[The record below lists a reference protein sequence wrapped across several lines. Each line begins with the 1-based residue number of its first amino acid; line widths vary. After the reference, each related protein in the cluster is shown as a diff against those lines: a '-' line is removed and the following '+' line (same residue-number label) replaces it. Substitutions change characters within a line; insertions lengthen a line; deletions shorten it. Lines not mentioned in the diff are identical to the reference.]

1 MSKILVLSNGHGE
14 DLSGSLI
21 AKQFVKSG
29 YSVNALPI
37 VGKGNYYE
45 KEKIRIIGKTKEF
58 STGGIG
64 YNSFKGRLSEI
75 FGGEIFY
82 LIKKLYLTYKLRKEY
97 DYFFVV
103 GDIVPIFFAWI
114 CKKDFFTYLVAYS
127 SHYEGKLKLPW
138 PSKFFLLSQKSK
150 KIYTRDYLTANDLT
164 LQLKK
169 KVSFL
174 GNPFMDKF
182 FPRNKELKKAEFS
195 IGLFP
200 GSRFPETLDNFVL
213 ILEVLEALSDLRY
226 FHKIKFNFA
235 IVNDLTSLKIK
246 EIFQKRGWLK
256 FEKIKDN
263 NFLKF
268 QYKFLE
274 VNIYWNNFDNMYWN
288 NFDKIL
294 LKSSCCISMAGTA
307 AEQAI
312 GLGKP
317 VIQIEG
323 KGPQFTK
330 TFAEAQRRLLGKYV
344 FCASN
349 YKDKND
355 QINQTIKL
363 IIKVI
368 YLIKLNK
375 KFMSSCNKNAK
386 KRLGEN
392 KACLKIVDDVNIVI
406 KND

>member
-1 MSKILVLSNGHGE
+1 LFKILILSNGHGE

-21 AKQFVKSG
+21 AKQFVKNG
-29 YSVNALPI
+29 YVVHALPI
-37 VGKGNYYE
+37 VGKGKHYI
-45 KEKIRIIGKTKEF
+45 KEKIKIIGKTREF

-64 YNSFKGRLSEI
+64 YNSFRGRLTEI

-82 LIKKLYLTYKLRKEY
+82 LLKRLYLTFTIKKKY

-103 GDIVPIFFAWI
+103 GDIVPVLFAWV

-138 PSKFFLLSQKSK
+138 PSKFFLLSQKAK
-150 KIYTRDYLTANDLT
+150 KIYTRDSLTANDLT

-182 FPRNKELKKAEFS
+182 FPRKKELKKAEFS

-226 FHKIKFNFA
+226 FQKIEFNFA
-235 IVNDLTSLKIK
+235 IVNALPSSKIR
-246 EIFQKRGWLK
+246 EIFQNRGWLNLEQVK
-256 FEKIKDN
+256 EKY
-263 NFLKF
+263 FLKF
-268 QYKFLE
+268 QYKTLE
-274 VNIYWNNFDNMYWN
+274 VNIYWNNFEE
-288 NFDKIL
+288 IL
-294 LKSSCCISMAGTA
+294 FKSRCCISMAGTA

-330 TFAEAQRRLLGKYV
+330 SFAEAQRRLLGKYV

-375 KFMSSCNKNAK
+375 KFMISCNENAK
-386 KRLGEN
+386 KRLGES
-392 KACLKIVDDVNIVI
+392 KACLKMVDDMNIVI

>member
-1 MSKILVLSNGHGE
+1 MPRILLLSNGHGE

-21 AKQFVKSG
+21 AKKLVNSG
-29 YSVNALPI
+29 FSVEALPI
-37 VGKGNYYE
+37 VGKGIHYE
-45 KEKIRIIGKTKEF
+45 KEKIKIIGNTKEF

-64 YNSFKGRLSEI
+64 YNSFKGRLNEI
-75 FGGEIFY
+75 FGGEIIY
-82 LIKKLYLTYKLRKEY
+82 LLKRLYLTYKIRKKY
-97 DYFFVV
+97 NYFFVV
-103 GDIVPIFFAWI
+103 GDIVPIFFAWV

-138 PSKFFLLSQKSK
+138 PSKFFLISK
-150 KIYTRDYLTANDLT
+150 KAKSIYTRDFLTANDLT
-164 LQLKK
+164 FQLKK

-182 FPRNKELKKAEFS
+182 FFRDKELKKSEFS

-200 GSRFPETLDNFVL
+200 GSRFPEILNNFVL
-213 ILEVLEALSDLRY
+213 ILEVLEALSSLSY
-226 FHKIKFNFA
+226 LQKIQFNFA
-235 IVNDLTSLKIK
+235 IVNSLSSSKIR
-246 EIFQKRGWLK
+246 EIFKNRKWVYL
-256 FEKIKDN
+256 EKINEN
-263 NFLKF
+263 NLLIF
-268 QYKFLE
+268 QYKSLK
-274 VNIYWNNFDNMYWN
+274 VNVYWNNFDE
-288 NFDKIL
+288 IL
-294 LKSSCCISMAGTA
+294 LQSKCCISMAGTA
-307 AEQAI
+307 AEQAT

-330 TFAEAQRRLLGKYV
+330 SFAEAQRRLLGKYV

-349 YKDKND
+349 YKNKND
-355 QINQTIKL
+355 QINQTINL

-375 KFMSSCNKNAK
+375 KFLIACNENAK
-386 KRLGEN
+386 KRLGAN
-392 KACLKIVDDVNIVI
+392 KACIKMVDDMNFVI

>member
-1 MSKILVLSNGHGE
+1 MSKILILSNGHGE

-21 AKQFVKSG
+21 AKQFVKIG

-37 VGKGNYYE
+37 VGKGNHY
-45 KEKIRIIGKTKEF
+45 KQEKIKIIGKTKEF

-64 YNSFKGRLSEI
+64 YNSFKGRLTEI

-82 LIKKLYLTYKLRKEY
+82 ILKRLYLTYKLRKKY

-103 GDIVPIFFAWI
+103 GDIVPVFFAWI

-138 PSKFFLLSQKSK
+138 PTKFFLLSQKAK
-150 KIYTRDYLTANDLT
+150 KIYTRDSLTANDLT

-182 FPRNKELKKAEFS
+182 FPKNKELNKSKFS
-195 IGLFP
+195 IGIFP
-200 GSRFPETLDNFVL
+200 GSRFPEILDNFVL

-226 FHKIKFNFA
+226 FQKIQFNFA
-235 IVNDLTSLKIK
+235 IVNALSSSKIK
-246 EIFQKRGWLK
+246 EIFQNRRWLYQ
-256 FEKIKDN
+256 EKTKEN
-263 NFLKF
+263 YVLKF
-268 QYKFLE
+268 QYKSLE
-274 VNIYWNNFDNMYWN
+274 VNIYWNNFE
-288 NFDKIL
+288 KIL
-294 LKSSCCISMAGTA
+294 LKSRCCISMAGTV

-330 TFAEAQRRLLGKYV
+330 SFAEAQRRLLGKYV
-344 FCASN
+344 FCVSN

-375 KFMSSCNKNAK
+375 RFMISCNENAK

-392 KACLKIVDDVNIVI
+392 KACLKMVNDMNIVL

>member
-1 MSKILVLSNGHGE
+1 MSNGHGE

-21 AKQFVKSG
+21 AKQIVKSG
-29 YSVNALPI
+29 HSVEALPI
-37 VGKGNYYE
+37 VGKGTHYE
-45 KEKIRIIGKTKEF
+45 KEKIKIYGITQEF

-64 YNSFKGRLSEI
+64 YNSFKGRLIEI
-75 FGGEIFY
+75 FRGEVVY
-82 LIKKLYLTYKLRKEY
+82 LLKRLYLTYKLRKKY

-103 GDIVPIFFAWI
+103 GDIVPVFFAWI

-138 PSKFFLLSQKSK
+138 PSKFFLVSQKAK
-150 KIYTRDYLTANDLT
+150 KIYTRDSLTANDLT

-182 FPRNKELKKAEFS
+182 FPRNKELKKSEFS

-200 GSRFPETLDNFVL
+200 GSRFPEILDNFVL

-226 FHKIKFNFA
+226 FQKIEFNFA
-235 IVNDLTSLKIK
+235 IVNALSPSKIK
-246 EIFQKRGWLK
+246 EIFQNRKWLYL
-256 FEKIKDN
+256 EKIKEKYL
-263 NFLKF
+263 LKF
-268 QYKFLE
+268 QYKTIE
-274 VNIYWNNFDNMYWN
+274 VNIYWN

-294 LKSSCCISMAGTA
+294 LKSRCCISMAGTA

-330 TFAEAQRRLLGKYV
+330 SFAEAQRRLLGKFV

-355 QINQTIKL
+355 QINETIKL

-375 KFMSSCNKNAK
+375 RFMISCNENAK
-386 KRLGEN
+386 KRLGEK
-392 KACLKIVDDVNIVI
+392 KACLKMVDDMNIVI
-406 KND
+406 KNDSGK

>member
-1 MSKILVLSNGHGE
+1 MSKILILSNGHGE

-37 VGKGNYYE
+37 VGKGNHYAR
-45 KEKIRIIGKTKEF
+45 EKIKIIGKTKEF

-64 YNSFKGRLSEI
+64 YNSFKGRLAEI

-82 LIKKLYLTYKLRKEY
+82 LLKRLYLAYKIRKKY

-103 GDIVPIFFAWI
+103 GDIVPVFFAWV

-138 PSKFFLLSQKSK
+138 PSKFFLLSQKAK
-150 KIYTRDYLTANDLT
+150 KIYTRDSLTADDLT

-182 FPRNKELKKAEFS
+182 FSRDKEFKKSEFS
-195 IGLFP
+195 IGLLP
-200 GSRFPETLDNFVL
+200 GSRFPEILDNLVL
-213 ILEVLEALSDLRY
+213 ILEVLEALSDLKY
-226 FHKIKFNFA
+226 FKKIEFNFA
-235 IVNDLTSLKIK
+235 IVNALSSSKIK
-246 EIFQKRGWLK
+246 EIFQNRKWFKLENIR
-256 FEKIKDN
+256 EKYL
-263 NFLKF
+263 LKF
-268 QYKFLE
+268 QYKSLE
-274 VNIYWNNFDNMYWN
+274 VNIYWNNFDN
-288 NFDKIL
+288 IL
-294 LKSSCCISMAGTA
+294 LKSRCFICLAGTA

-330 TFAEAQRRLLGKYV
+330 SFAEAQRRLLGKYV
-344 FCASN
+344 FCANN

-375 KFMSSCNKNAK
+375 RFMISCNENAK

-392 KACLKIVDDVNIVI
+392 KACLKIVDDMNIVI

>member
-1 MSKILVLSNGHGE
+1 MFKILILSNGHGE

-21 AKQFVKSG
+21 AKQLVKSG
-29 YSVNALPI
+29 YSVHALPI
-37 VGKGNYYE
+37 VGMGNHYE
-45 KEKIRIIGKTKEF
+45 KEKIKIIGKTKEF

-64 YNSFKGRLSEI
+64 YNSLKGRLTEI
-75 FGGEIFY
+75 IGGEVFY
-82 LIKKLYLTYKLRKEY
+82 LIKRLYLTFKVRNKY

-103 GDIVPIFFAWI
+103 GDIVPVFFAWI

-138 PSKFFLLSQKSK
+138 PSKFFLASQKAK
-150 KIYTRDYLTANDLT
+150 NIYTRDSLTADDLT

-182 FPRNKELKKAEFS
+182 FSRNKELKKSDFS
-195 IGLFP
+195 IGLLP
-200 GSRFPETLDNFVL
+200 GSRFPEILDNFIL
-213 ILEVLEALSDLRY
+213 ILEVLEASSDKRY
-226 FHKIKFNFA
+226 FQKIEFNFA
-235 IVNDLTSLKIK
+235 IVNALSSIKIK
-246 EIFQKRGWLK
+246 EIFQKRGWLNLG
-256 FEKIKDN
+256 KIKDKYH
-263 NFLKF
+263 LKF

-274 VNIYWNNFDNMYWN
+274 VNVYWN

-294 LKSSCCISMAGTA
+294 LKSKCCISMSGTA

-344 FCASN
+344 YCASN

-355 QINQTIKL
+355 QINQTINL

-368 YLIKLNK
+368 YLIQLDK
-375 KFMSSCNKNAK
+375 KFMISCNENAK

-392 KACLKIVDDVNIVI
+392 KSCLKMIDDINIVI

>member
-1 MSKILVLSNGHGE
+1 MPV
-14 DLSGSLI
+14 
-21 AKQFVKSG
+21 
-29 YSVNALPI
+29 
-37 VGKGNYYE
+37 
-45 KEKIRIIGKTKEF
+45 
-58 STGGIG
+58 
-64 YNSFKGRLSEI
+64 
-75 FGGEIFY
+75 
-82 LIKKLYLTYKLRKEY
+82 
-97 DYFFVV
+97 
-103 GDIVPIFFAWI
+103 FFAWF

-138 PSKFFLLSQKSK
+138 PSKFFLLSQKAK
-150 KIYTRDYLTANDLT
+150 KIYTRDSLTAIDLSF
-164 LQLKK
+164 QLKK

-182 FPRNKELKKAEFS
+182 FSSNKELKQAKFC

-213 ILEVLEALSDLRY
+213 ILEVLETLSDLRY
-226 FHKIKFNFA
+226 FQKIKFNFA
-235 IVNDLTSLKIK
+235 IVNAFSSLKIK

-256 FEKIKDN
+256 LENIKDHN
-263 NFLKF
+263 LLKF
-268 QYKFLE
+268 KFKFLE
-274 VNIYWNNFDNMYWN
+274 VNIYWNNFD
-288 NFDKIL
+288 KIL
-294 LKSSCCISMAGTA
+294 LKSRCCISMAGTA

-330 TFAEAQRRLLGKYV
+330 TFAEAQRRLLGEYV

-355 QINQTIKL
+355 QINQTILLL
-363 IIKVI
+363 IKII
-368 YLIKLNK
+368 YLIQLNK
-375 KFMSSCNKNAK
+375 KFMISCNENAK
-386 KRLGEN
+386 KRLGE
-392 KACLKIVDDVNIVI
+392 KEACLKMVDDINIVI

>member
-1 MSKILVLSNGHGE
+1 MSRILLLSNGHGE

-21 AKQFVKSG
+21 AKQLVNSG
-29 YSVNALPI
+29 FSVEALPI
-37 VGKGNYYE
+37 VGKGIHYE
-45 KEKIRIIGKTKEF
+45 KEKIKIIGNTKEF

-64 YNSFKGRLSEI
+64 YNSFKGRLNEI
-75 FGGEIFY
+75 FGGEIIY
-82 LIKKLYLTYKLRKEY
+82 VLKRLYLTYKIRKKY
-97 DYFFVV
+97 NYFFVV
-103 GDIVPIFFAWI
+103 GDIVPVFFAWV

-138 PSKFFLLSQKSK
+138 PSKFFLISKKAK
-150 KIYTRDYLTANDLT
+150 KIYTRDFLTANDLT
-164 LQLKK
+164 FQLKK

-182 FPRNKELKKAEFS
+182 FFRDKDLKKSEFS
-195 IGLFP
+195 IGLLP
-200 GSRFPETLDNFVL
+200 GSRFPEILENFVL
-213 ILEVLEALSDLRY
+213 ILEVLEALSDLSY
-226 FHKIKFNFA
+226 LQKIEFNFA
-235 IVNDLTSLKIK
+235 IVNSLSSSKIR
-246 EIFQKRGWLK
+246 EIFKNRKWLYLEKINEKNLLK
-256 FEKIKDN
+256 FEYKS
-263 NFLKF
+263 LK
-268 QYKFLE
+268 
-274 VNIYWNNFDNMYWN
+274 VNLYRNNFDE
-288 NFDKIL
+288 IL
-294 LKSSCCISMAGTA
+294 LKSRCCISMAGTA

-330 TFAEAQRRLLGKYV
+330 SFAEAQRRLLGKYV

-349 YKDKND
+349 YKNKND
-355 QINQTIKL
+355 QINQTINL

-375 KFMSSCNKNAK
+375 KFLIACNENAK
-386 KRLGEN
+386 KRLGAN
-392 KACLKIVDDVNIVI
+392 KACIKMVDDMNFVI

>member
-1 MSKILVLSNGHGE
+1 MFKILILSNGHGE
-14 DLSGSLI
+14 DLSGSVL
-21 AKQFVKSG
+21 AKQFIKSG
-29 YSVNALPI
+29 YSVHALPI
-37 VGKGNYYE
+37 VGKGNHYK
-45 KEKIRIIGKTKEF
+45 KEKIKIIGKTKEF

-64 YNSFKGRLSEI
+64 YNSFKGRIAEI
-75 FGGEIFY
+75 LGGEIFY
-82 LIKKLYLTYKLRKEY
+82 LLKRLYLTFKIKKNY

-103 GDIVPIFFAWI
+103 GDIVPVFFAWV
-114 CKKDFFTYLVAYS
+114 CKKDFFIYLVAYS

-138 PSKFFLLSQKSK
+138 PSKLFLLSQKAQ
-150 KIYTRDYLTANDLT
+150 KIYTRDSLTADDLT

-182 FPRNKELKKAEFS
+182 FSRNKELKESEFS

-200 GSRFPETLDNFVL
+200 GSRFPEIMDNFVL
-213 ILEVLEALSDLRY
+213 ILELLETLSDLRY
-226 FHKIKFNFA
+226 FQKIQFNFA
-235 IVNDLTSLKIK
+235 LVNTLSSSKIK
-246 EIFQKRGWLK
+246 EILKKRGWLNL
-256 FEKIKDN
+256 EKIKDKC
-263 NFLKF
+263 FLRF
-268 QYKFLE
+268 QYKLLE
-274 VNIYWNNFDNMYWN
+274 VNIYWN

-294 LKSSCCISMAGTA
+294 LKSRCCISMAGTA

-317 VIQIEG
+317 VIQVEG

-355 QINQTIKL
+355 QINQTIEL
-363 IIKVI
+363 IVEVI

-375 KFMSSCNKNAK
+375 KFMISCNENAK
-386 KRLGEN
+386 KRLGQN
-392 KACLKIVDDVNIVI
+392 KACLKIVDDMKFVI

>member
-1 MSKILVLSNGHGE
+1 MSKILILSNGHGE

-21 AKQFVKSG
+21 AKQFLKNG
-29 YSVNALPI
+29 YSVDALPI
-37 VGKGNYYE
+37 VGKGNHYE
-45 KEKIRIIGKTKEF
+45 KEKIKIIGKTKEF
-58 STGGIG
+58 YTGGLG
-64 YNSFKGRLSEI
+64 YNSFKGRLVEI

-82 LIKKLYLTYKLRKEY
+82 LLKRLYLTYKLRKKY

-103 GDIVPIFFAWI
+103 GDIVPVFFAWI
-114 CKKDFFTYLVAYS
+114 CKKDFFIYLVAYS

-138 PSKFFLLSQKSK
+138 PSKFFLLSQKAK
-150 KIYTRDYLTANDLT
+150 KIYTRDFLTANDLT
-164 LQLKK
+164 LQLNK

-182 FPRNKELKKAEFS
+182 FSRNKELNKSEFS

-200 GSRFPETLDNFVL
+200 GSRFPEILDNFVL
-213 ILEVLEALSDLRY
+213 ILEVLEALSDLKY
-226 FHKIKFNFA
+226 FQKIEFNFA
-235 IVNDLTSLKIK
+235 VVNALSSSKIK
-246 EIFQKRGWLK
+246 EIFQNRRWLCL
-256 FEKIKDN
+256 EKIKEKN
-263 NFLKF
+263 LLKF
-268 QYKFLE
+268 QYNSLE
-274 VNIYWNNFDNMYWN
+274 VNIYRN

-294 LKSSCCISMAGTA
+294 LKSRCCISMAGTA

-317 VIQIEG
+317 VVQIEG

-330 TFAEAQRRLLGKYV
+330 SFAEAQRRLLGKYV
-344 FCASN
+344 FCANN

-375 KFMSSCNKNAK
+375 RFIISCKENAK

-392 KACLKIVDDVNIVI
+392 KACLKMVDDMNIVI
-406 KND
+406 RND

>member
-1 MSKILVLSNGHGE
+1 LSKILILSNGHGE

-21 AKQFVKSG
+21 AKQLVKSG
-29 YSVNALPI
+29 YHVNALPI
-37 VGKGNYYE
+37 VGRGINYK
-45 KEKIRIIGKTKEF
+45 KENINIIGKTKEF

-64 YNSFKGRLSEI
+64 YNSFKGRLNEI

-82 LIKKLYLTYKLRKEY
+82 LLKRLYLTYKIRKKY

-103 GDIVPIFFAWI
+103 GDIVPVFFAWI

-138 PSKFFLLSQKSK
+138 PSKFFLLSKNSK
-150 KIYTRDYLTANDLT
+150 KIYTRDSLTANDLT
-164 LQLKK
+164 FQLKK
-169 KVSFL
+169 KVFFL

-182 FPRNKELKKAEFS
+182 FSRGRELKTSEFS

-200 GSRFPETLDNFVL
+200 GSRFPEMLENFVL
-213 ILEVLEALSDLRY
+213 ILEVLEELSDLRY
-226 FHKIKFNFA
+226 FQKIQFNFA
-235 IVNDLTSLKIK
+235 IVNALSSSKIK
-246 EIFQKRGWLK
+246 EIFQNRRWLYQ
-256 FEKIKDN
+256 EKIKDKHL
-263 NFLKF
+263 LKF
-268 QYKFLE
+268 QYKSIE
-274 VNIYWNNFDNMYWN
+274 VNIYWN

-294 LKSSCCISMAGTA
+294 LKSRCCISMAGTA

-330 TFAEAQRRLLGKYV
+330 SFAEAQRRLLGKYV

-349 YKDKND
+349 YKDKSD

-375 KFMSSCNKNAK
+375 KFLISCNENAK
-386 KRLGEN
+386 KRLGKN
-392 KACLKIVDDVNIVI
+392 KACPKMVDDMNIVI

>member
-1 MSKILVLSNGHGE
+1 MFKILILSNGHGE

-21 AKQFVKSG
+21 AKQLLKSG
-29 YSVNALPI
+29 HSVHALPI
-37 VGKGNYYE
+37 VGKGNHYE
-45 KEKIRIIGKTKEF
+45 KEKIKIIGKTKEF

-64 YNSFKGRLSEI
+64 YNSFKGRITEI

-82 LIKKLYLTYKLRKEY
+82 LLKRLHLTFKIRKKY
-97 DYFFVV
+97 DYFFIV
-103 GDIVPIFFAWI
+103 GDIVPVFFAWV

-138 PSKFFLLSQKSK
+138 PSKFFLLSKKAK
-150 KIYTRDYLTANDLT
+150 KIYTRDSLTANDLT

-169 KVSFL
+169 KVSFV

-182 FPRNKELKKAEFS
+182 FPRKRELKKNEFS

-200 GSRFPETLDNFVL
+200 GSRFPEILDNFVL
-213 ILEVLEALSDLRY
+213 ILEILEALSDLRY
-226 FHKIKFNFA
+226 FQKIHFNFA
-235 IVNDLTSLKIK
+235 IVNALSSSQIK
-246 EIFQKRGWLK
+246 QIFKKRGWLK
-256 FEKIKDN
+256 LEKIKDKSL
-263 NFLKF
+263 LKF
-268 QYKFLE
+268 RYKFLE
-274 VNIYWNNFDNMYWN
+274 VNIYWNNFDT
-288 NFDKIL
+288 IL
-294 LKSSCCISMAGTA
+294 LKSTCCISMAGTA

-344 FCASN
+344 FCATN
-349 YKDKND
+349 YIDKND
-355 QINQTIKL
+355 QIKKTIKL

-368 YLIKLNK
+368 YLIELNK
-375 KFMSSCNKNAK
+375 KFMISCNENAQ
-386 KRLGEN
+386 KRMGAN
-392 KACLKIVDDVNIVI
+392 KACLKMVDDINNVI

>member
-1 MSKILVLSNGHGE
+1 
-14 DLSGSLI
+14 
-21 AKQFVKSG
+21 
-29 YSVNALPI
+29 
-37 VGKGNYYE
+37 
-45 KEKIRIIGKTKEF
+45 
-58 STGGIG
+58 
-64 YNSFKGRLSEI
+64 
-75 FGGEIFY
+75 
-82 LIKKLYLTYKLRKEY
+82 
-97 DYFFVV
+97 
-103 GDIVPIFFAWI
+103 VPVFFAWV

-138 PSKFFLLSQKSK
+138 PSKFFLVSQKAK
-150 KIYTRDYLTANDLT
+150 KIYARDSLTANDLT

-182 FPRNKELKKAEFS
+182 FSRNKELKKSEFS

-200 GSRFPETLDNFVL
+200 GSRFPENLDNFVL
-213 ILEVLEALSDLRY
+213 ILEVLEALSDLKY
-226 FHKIKFNFA
+226 FQKIEFNFA
-235 IVNDLTSLKIK
+235 IVNALSSSKIK
-246 EIFQKRGWLK
+246 EIFQNRRWLNLEQIK
-256 FEKIKDN
+256 EKYL
-263 NFLKF
+263 LKF
-268 QYKFLE
+268 QYKSLE
-274 VNIYWNNFDNMYWN
+274 VNIYWN

-294 LKSSCCISMAGTA
+294 LKSRCCISMAGTA
-307 AEQAI
+307 SEQAI

-330 TFAEAQRRLLGKYV
+330 SFAEAQRRLLGKYV

-363 IIKVI
+363 IIKTI
-368 YLIKLNK
+368 YLIQLNK
-375 KFMSSCNKNAK
+375 KIMISCNENSK

-392 KACLKIVDDVNIVI
+392 KACSKMVDDMNIVI
-406 KND
+406 KKD